1 MNRLFARQR
10 AKAARATGEVDVDVL
25 GQLVSDAYNEADRD
39 RRRTDRSIALMVEE
53 LDEVNRGLEQLVSE
67 RTATLR
73 DREARLAEQNLLID
87 AAFNNMSQG
96 LVMFNAEGRLM
107 IHNYRYLELYGLSP
121 DRIKP
126 GTHLKELLEYRVEA
140 NIFHGEPTK
149 FAAEITTA
157 MASGQTHSRLFDL
170 PDGRAMFIT
179 SRPMA
184 GGGWVVTHEDVTE
197 RRRAEKQIAYMA
209 HHDALT
215 GLPNRALLRDRL
227 AEALDNLAQ
236 GGRLAVFYLD
246 LDNFKGVNDTLGHP
260 IGDELLKCVAER
272 LTHNVNPDTTVA
284 RIGGDEFAIIMP
296 RLSQLGDAKAL
307 AHRIRDAIGAPYDLL
322 GHAVLTNSSIGVA
335 IAPDNGTTPDML
347 LKHADMALYNAKA
360 TGRGTFC
367 FFEPKMGSDLEA
379 RRALENDLRHAFN
392 DGQFVLHYQPI
403 VNLDDGRILCYEAL
417 ICWIHPE
424 RGLLQAAEFIS
435 LAEEIGLTVQ
445 LGEWALRQAC
455 SDAFTWPD
463 DIKVAINLSSLQ
475 VSSPNLPSAVIG
487 ALAFSRLP
495 ANRLELE
502 IAEAVIVQNTQATLA
517 TLHQLRAIGVNI
529 SLDGFGAGFSSLGY
543 LSRFPFNRLKIDQ
556 SFIDDLPKDV
566 VPAIMHA
573 VSVMAKSLGME
584 TVAGGIESEA
594 RLEQMRKLGCS
605 EVQGDYL
612 GPPQAMPRSSG

>member
-1 MNRLFARQR
+1 
-10 AKAARATGEVDVDVL
+10 
-25 GQLVSDAYNEADRD
+25 
-39 RRRTDRSIALMVEE
+39 
-53 LDEVNRGLEQLVSE
+53 
-67 RTATLR
+67 
-73 DREARLAEQNLLID
+73 
-87 AAFNNMSQG
+87 
-96 LVMFNAEGRLM
+96 
-107 IHNYRYLELYGLSP
+107 LSP

-487 ALAFSRLP
+487 ALASSRLP

-612 GPPQAMPRSSG
+612 GPPQAMPRSSD